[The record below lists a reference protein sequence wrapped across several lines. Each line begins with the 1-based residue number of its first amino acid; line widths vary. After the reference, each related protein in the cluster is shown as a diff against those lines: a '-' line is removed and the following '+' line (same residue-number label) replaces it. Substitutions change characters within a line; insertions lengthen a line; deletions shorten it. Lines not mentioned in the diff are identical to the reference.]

1 VAIWGMPFVA
11 NIFTPRPKSL
21 IRAIYGLGRL
31 QFIFPAM
38 VLGAIYAWSDRTT
51 RARFTMTY
59 VAAALALYIIQWT
72 GEAILDSAQFDL
84 VIATAVGLGVA
95 YERAWTGA
103 FARRYGLDTARAVIV
118 VILLVRL
125 VATTHV
131 ESFLL
136 IASPAYRAELQ
147 RHAEVARSEIE
158 DVAAI
163 HGPVACDFKLTC
175 RLAGK
180 PFSYD
185 DFRAEMLVAINARQ
199 VAADKTG
206 KTRAVTEEDLMRQ
219 HGLTH
224 YKNKPESGIVSLQ
237 RVLFGRVE

>member
-1 VAIWGMPFVA
+1 
-11 NIFTPRPKSL
+11 
-21 IRAIYGLGRL
+21 
-31 QFIFPAM
+31 M

-51 RARFTMTY
+51 RAAHFTMIY
-59 VAAALALYIIQWT
+59 VGAALILYCVQWT

-103 FARRYGLDTARAVIV
+103 FARRYGLEAARAVIV
-118 VILLVRL
+118 VILLARL
-125 VATTHV
+125 VATTHT

-136 IASPAYRAELQ
+136 LTSPSYRDEVQKHAESARAEI
-147 RHAEVARSEIE
+147 RN
-158 DVAAI
+158 VAAI
-163 HGPVACDFKLTC
+163 SGPVACDFKVTC
-175 RLAGK
+175 RFAGK

-185 DFRAEMLVAINARQ
+185 DFRAEMLVAINALK

-206 KTRAVTEEDLMRQ
+206 QTGVITEQDLMRQ

-224 YKNKPESGIVSLQ
+224 YKNKPESGIASLQ